1 MGAAFGSLERKV
13 NRRALPVPELMSAEL
28 EADSHPANILEE
40 KLRQLVGEIIG
51 RDDVPVGVPLELLG
65 VISIGFIRLSALIYK
80 QYGISIP
87 AKKFKGI
94 SLLGVENEI
103 LREWMAPKK
112 SARVSAVPGSEAW
125 TSYPLSA
132 AQMGVYMECMKN
144 PESVVS
150 GIGGAVFRSWQG
162 LKVL

>member
-1 MGAAFGSLERKV
+1 MQLDKIPLNQNGKV
-13 NRRALPVPELMSAEL
+13 NRRALLVPELMSAEM
-28 EADSHPANILEE
+28 EEDSHPANILEE
-40 KLRQLVGEIIG
+40 KLQQMVGEIIG
-51 RDDVPVGVPLELLG
+51 RDNVPAGLPLELLG
-65 VISIGFIRLSALIYK
+65 VTSIGFIRLSALIYK

-94 SLLGVENEI
+94 SLLGVENEL
-103 LREWMAPKK
+103 LRECMDPQK
-112 SARVSAVPGSEAW
+112 SARASAALGSEAW

-150 GIGGAVFRSWQG
+150 GIG
-162 LKVL
+162 